1 MTVQLSNLEHLP
13 NYQITE
19 RLDVVYG
26 STVRSKHV
34 GKDLFAGLKNIVGG
48 ELTAYTELL
57 EESRQEAI
65 DRMVVKAEA
74 LGADAVVGLRFST
87 SSIAQGAA
95 ELFVY
100 GTAVKAIPMQ
110 QQPAYQSTNQP
121 PDQSSNQPPNHH
133 SGHSQ
138 NEEPMPLAAQPS
150 KPGQTSD
157 DLPRFNP
164 FGE

>member
-1 MTVQLSNLEHLP
+1 MPLQLSNLEHLP

-65 DRMVVKAEA
+65 DRMIIKAEA

-87 SSIAQGAA
+87 SSIAQGAS

-100 GTAVKAIPMQ
+100 GTAVKAIPI
-110 QQPAYQSTNQP
+110 QQPSYQP
-121 PDQSSNQPPNHH
+121 PPSAPHDSSGLYSSNPTSPQQP
-133 SGHSQ
+133 
-138 NEEPMPLAAQPS
+138 
-150 KPGQTSD
+150 QTAGD

-164 FGE
+164 FG

>member
-57 EESRQEAI
+57 EESRQEAV
-65 DRMVVKAEA
+65 DRMIVKAEA
-74 LGADAVVGLRFST
+74 LGADAIVGLRFST

-100 GTAVKAIPMQ
+100 GTAVKIVPIQNQPIYNEPPSAMPNQHDQQQ
-110 QQPAYQSTNQP
+110 QQPVQA
-121 PDQSSNQPPNHH
+121 
-133 SGHSQ
+133 
-138 NEEPMPLAAQPS
+138 E
-150 KPGQTSD
+150 QTPTAVE

-164 FGE
+164 FG

>member
-100 GTAVKAIPMQ
+100 GTAVKAVPMQ
-110 QQPAYQSTNQP
+110 QQPVYQSTNQP
-121 PDQSSNQPPNHH
+121 PNQPPNHH

-138 NEEPMPLAAQPS
+138 NEESMPSAVQPS
-150 KPGQTSD
+150 KPSQTSD

>member
-65 DRMVVKAEA
+65 DRMIVKAEA

-87 SSIAQGAA
+87 SSIAQGAS

-100 GTAVKAIPMQ
+100 GTAVKVVRVPNQVYQNQAPNDG
-110 QQPAYQSTNQP
+110 YQSLQSPISPVSNPQVSNSQVSSP
-121 PDQSSNQPPNHH
+121 QDQTP
-133 SGHSQ
+133 
-138 NEEPMPLAAQPS
+138 
-150 KPGQTSD
+150 TDSD

-164 FGE
+164 FG

>member
-65 DRMVVKAEA
+65 DRMVIKAEA
-74 LGADAVVGLRFST
+74 LGADAIVGLRFST
-87 SSIAQGAA
+87 SSIAQGAS

-100 GTAVKAIPMQ
+100 GTAVKAVPMPQ
-110 QQPAYQSTNQP
+110 QTHQNPPNDFYGQSTQAQNPASTP
-121 PDQSSNQPPNHH
+121 PAP
-133 SGHSQ
+133 
-138 NEEPMPLAAQPS
+138 
-150 KPGQTSD
+150 TD

-164 FGE
+164 FG

>member
-13 NYQITE
+13 GYQITE

-26 STVRSKHV
+26 STVRSKQV

-65 DRMVVKAEA
+65 DRMIVKAEA

-87 SSIAQGAA
+87 SSIAQGAS

-100 GTAVKAIPMQ
+100 GTAVKAVRAE
-110 QQPAYQSTNQP
+110 QPLQNQP
-121 PDQSSNQPPNHH
+121 PSDSGYQSYQKPIDQPNHTL
-133 SGHSQ
+133 
-138 NEEPMPLAAQPS
+138 PPA
-150 KPGQTSD
+150 D

-164 FGE
+164 FG

>member
-1 MTVQLSNLEHLP
+1 MTVQLSNLEHLTG
-13 NYQITE
+13 YHITE

-65 DRMVVKAEA
+65 DRMVIKAEA

-87 SSIAQGAA
+87 SSIAQGAS

-100 GTAVKAIPMQ
+100 GTAVKAIPEQ
-110 QQPAYQSTNQP
+110 QAYQSPHTP
-121 PDQSSNQPPNHH
+121 
-133 SGHSQ
+133 SGGYH
-138 NEEPMPLAAQPS
+138 AAQLNQVPQS
-150 KPGQTSD
+150 AD
-157 DLPRFNP
+157 ELPRFNP
-164 FGE
+164 FG

>member
-1 MTVQLSNLEHLP
+1 MAIQLSNLEHLP

-34 GKDLFAGLKNIVGG
+34 GKDLFAGIKNLVGG

-65 DRMVVKAEA
+65 NRMIIKAEA
-74 LGADAVVGLRFST
+74 LGADAVVGLRFFT

-100 GTAVKAIPMQ
+100 GTAVKVVRL
-110 QQPAYQSTNQP
+110 
-121 PDQSSNQPPNHH
+121 PNPSAPQTPIQNH
-133 SGHSQ
+133 SPTVPVNSLTQNHS
-138 NEEPMPLAAQPS
+138 PQPS
-150 KPGQTSD
+150 AE

-164 FGE
+164 FG

>member
-87 SSIAQGAA
+87 SSIAQGAS

-100 GTAVKAIPMQ
+100 GTAVKAIPMPQ
-110 QQPAYQSTNQP
+110 QSYQNPPSDVYNQSGQQPISPNSAPAST
-121 PDQSSNQPPNHH
+121 
-133 SGHSQ
+133 
-138 NEEPMPLAAQPS
+138 
-150 KPGQTSD
+150 D

-164 FGE
+164 FG

>member
-65 DRMVVKAEA
+65 DRMVIKAEA

-87 SSIAQGAA
+87 SSIAQGAS

-100 GTAVKAIPMQ
+100 GTAVKAVPMRQ
-110 QQPAYQSTNQP
+110 QSISSPSSHQP
-121 PDQSSNQPPNHH
+121 PSNPFGPTGLQNHDQA
-133 SGHSQ
+133 GLQ
-138 NEEPMPLAAQPS
+138 NPTAA
-150 KPGQTSD
+150 D

-164 FGE
+164 FG

>member
-13 NYQITE
+13 NFQITE

-65 DRMVVKAEA
+65 DRMILKAEA

-87 SSIAQGAA
+87 SSIAQGAS

-100 GTAVKAIPMQ
+100 GTAVKAVPITT
-110 QQPAYQSTNQP
+110 STHQP
-121 PDQSSNQPPNHH
+121 PHHPH
-133 SGHSQ
+133 SGAPTGLSD
-138 NEEPMPLAAQPS
+138 QPTTT
-150 KPGQTSD
+150 GHSD

-164 FGE
+164 FG

>member
-1 MTVQLSNLEHLP
+1 MSVLLSNLEHLP
-13 NYQITE
+13 GYTITE

-34 GKDLFAGLKNIVGG
+34 GKDIFASLKNIVGG

-65 DRMVVKAEA
+65 DRMLAKAEA

-87 SSIAQGAA
+87 SSIAQGAS

-100 GTAVKAIPMQ
+100 GTAVRAVANPV
-110 QQPAYQSTNQP
+110 PASVAEPSSAPQSAP
-121 PDQSSNQPPNHH
+121 PAEPIAVPP
-133 SGHSQ
+133 
-138 NEEPMPLAAQPS
+138 
-150 KPGQTSD
+150 
-157 DLPRFNP
+157 LPP
-164 FGE
+164 IDHTPYD

>member
-57 EESRQEAI
+57 DESRQEAI
-65 DRMVVKAEA
+65 DRMVIKAEA

-100 GTAVKAIPMQ
+100 GTAVKAVPMPQ
-110 QQPAYQSTNQP
+110 QFISSQSQ
-121 PDQSSNQPPNHH
+121 QPPNNH
-133 SGHSQ
+133 SGHGDFNNHNYDHSQ
-138 NEEPMPLAAQPS
+138 AAPQAP
-150 KPGQTSD
+150 KADD

-164 FGE
+164 FG

>member
-57 EESRQEAI
+57 EESRQEAVE
-65 DRMVVKAEA
+65 RMIVKAEA

-87 SSIAQGAA
+87 SSIAQGAS

-100 GTAVKAIPMQ
+100 GTAVKAVPMPQNQ
-110 QQPAYQSTNQP
+110 QAYYQPPHNPPPNNPHNQP
-121 PDQSSNQPPNHH
+121 DQNQPDN
-133 SGHSQ
+133 SQ
-138 NEEPMPLAAQPS
+138 TA
-150 KPGQTSD
+150 SD

-164 FGE
+164 FG

>member
-1 MTVQLSNLEHLP
+1 MSVLLSNLEHLP
-13 NYQITE
+13 GYTITE

-34 GKDLFAGLKNIVGG
+34 GKDIFASLKNIVGG

-65 DRMVVKAEA
+65 DRMLAKAEA

-87 SSIAQGAA
+87 SSIAQGAS

-100 GTAVKAIPMQ
+100 GTAVRAIANPV
-110 QQPAYQSTNQP
+110 PASVAEPSSAPQSALPAEPIAVP
-121 PDQSSNQPPNHH
+121 PLPPIDHT
-133 SGHSQ
+133 
-138 NEEPMPLAAQPS
+138 LY
-150 KPGQTSD
+150 D
-157 DLPRFNP
+157 
-164 FGE
+164 

>member
-110 QQPAYQSTNQP
+110 HQPAYQSTNQP
-121 PDQSSNQPPNHH
+121 PNQPPNHH

-138 NEEPMPLAAQPS
+138 NEEPMPSAAQPS
-150 KPGQTSD
+150 KPAQTSD

>member
-110 QQPAYQSTNQP
+110 QQPVYQST
-121 PDQSSNQPPNHH
+121 NQPPNHH
-133 SGHSQ
+133 SGRSQ
-138 NEEPMPLAAQPS
+138 NDEPIPSAAQPS
-150 KPGQTSD
+150 KPAQTSD

>member
-1 MTVQLSNLEHLP
+1 MTVQLSNLEYLP

-87 SSIAQGAA
+87 SSIAQGAS

-100 GTAVKAIPMQ
+100 GTAVKVVRV
-110 QQPAYQSTNQP
+110 QQPPVSPQSPSDHYGHTHYGQPAQAPYQE
-121 PDQSSNQPPNHH
+121 PNTA
-133 SGHSQ
+133 Q
-138 NEEPMPLAAQPS
+138 MPN
-150 KPGQTSD
+150 D

-164 FGE
+164 FG